1 MDGRRRALIIASEE
15 YDHPGLS
22 RLMAPTA
29 DAEALASVLG
39 DREVGDF
46 QVDVVSNAPA
56 HVVQGH
62 IEDLFAD
69 SLSDDLVL
77 LHFSGHG
84 LKSDSGELFFAARN
98 TRPDR
103 LGSTAVPADFVQ
115 RCMRSSRARSI
126 VLFLDC
132 CYRGALRGG
141 RHRPGRR

>member
-115 RCMRSSRARSI
+115 RCMRLSSAQ
-126 VLFLDC
+126 
-132 CYRGALRGG
+132 
-141 RHRPGRR
+141 HRVVP